1 MQLEGKQAY
10 YVWIE
15 QKHFYST
22 SHLAQVALLEA
33 GKAPN
38 WWMMLIKYFFSSKC
52 FSNLKVWVLLSTYLV
67 EYIFIVIFIV
77 LSINFIVFVRT
88 FNQISADPVLASVY
102 SLIFPLVP
110 LDADSKEH
118 LEDSR

>member
-1 MQLEGKQAY
+1 
-10 YVWIE
+10 
-15 QKHFYST
+15 
-22 SHLAQVALLEA
+22 
-33 GKAPN
+33 
-38 WWMMLIKYFFSSKC
+38 MLT
-52 FSNLKVWVLLSTYLV
+52 TYLV

-88 FNQISADPVLASVY
+88 FNQINADPVLASVY